1 MQITLSTIQ
10 IIELFFRFCAVGQL
24 GLAIV
29 FLVKKYPSLP
39 LAQIGLITCLISYI
53 LLTAPIEDH
62 HYGSLRNILLLTTD
76 LTPFAALWFTLDKL
90 EKNFKLIQQPRW
102 LLMPLVIWLIT
113 LVYVFFILKGRSIL
127 HDVNHAVGIVVLVWT
142 IYLCLSEYMDDLD
155 NRRRNTRLL
164 ITAFCCFYMVGL
176 VSFEFLY
183 QNIRDTSAFGL
194 INAFIIFLLVFTI
207 LSKLISPKT
216 HVPQSSTIDIESAL
230 YSPLAKNKTKET
242 IESVQLTALKKLM
255 DDGIFLQQ
263 ALTIGRLSEMLD
275 IPPHQLRQL
284 INKELGFSNFSHYL
298 NTYRIPWVCEQ
309 LQDVSKK
316 HLPILTLAL
325 EAGYGSIAPFNR
337 AFKVKTGQ
345 TPKQYRDQF

>member
-24 GLAIV
+24 GLAI
-29 FLVKKYPSLP
+29 FYLVKKYPSLP
-39 LAQIGLITCLISYI
+39 LSQIGLIICLISYI
-53 LLTAPIEDH
+53 LLTAPIENH
-62 HYGSLRNILLLTTD
+62 HYGSFRNILLLTTD
-76 LTPFAALWFTLDKL
+76 LTPLAALWFTLDKL
-90 EKNFKLIQQPRW
+90 EKNFKLIEQPKW
-102 LLMPLVIWLIT
+102 LLMPLAIWLIT
-113 LVYVFFILKGRSIL
+113 LVYVFFILNGRSIL
-127 HDVNHAVGIVVLVWT
+127 HDVNHAVGIVLLVWT

-183 QNIRDTSAFGL
+183 QNIRDTSTFGL
-194 INAFIIFLLVFTI
+194 VNAFIVFLLVFTI
-207 LSKLISPKT
+207 LSKMISAKA
-216 HVPQSSTIDIESAL
+216 PQPSAIDIESTL
-230 YSPLAKNKTKET
+230 DPPLAQNRTKET
-242 IESVQLTALKKLM
+242 IESAQLTQLQKLM
-255 DDGIFLQQ
+255 DDGILLQQ

-275 IPPHQLRQL
+275 MPPHQLRQL
-284 INKELGFSNFSHYL
+284 INQQLGFSNFSHYL
-298 NTYRIPWVCEQ
+298 NTYRIPWVCKQ
-309 LQDVSKK
+309 LQDGSKK

-345 TPKQYRDQF
+345 TPKKYRDQF

>member
-1 MQITLSTIQ
+1 MQITFSNIQ
-10 IIELFFRFCAVGQL
+10 IIELLFRFCAVGQL
-24 GLAIV
+24 GLAII
-29 FLVKKYPSLP
+29 FLVKKHPSLP
-39 LAQIGLITCLISYI
+39 LPQIGLITCLISYI
-53 LLTAPIEDH
+53 LLTAPIENH

-76 LTPFAALWFTLDKL
+76 LTPFAALWFTLNKL
-90 EKNFKLIQQPRW
+90 EKDFKLLKQPKW
-102 LLMPLVIWLIT
+102 LLMPLAIWLIT
-113 LVYVFFILKGRSIL
+113 LVYVFFILNGRSIL
-127 HDVNHAVGIVVLVWT
+127 HDINHAVGIVVLGWT
-142 IYLCLSEYMDDLD
+142 IYLCLSKYMDDLD

-194 INAFIIFLLVFTI
+194 INAFIIFLLVLII
-207 LSKLISPKT
+207 LSKLISPKADAPHT
-216 HVPQSSTIDIESAL
+216 TNNLQGTLRAPLAKSKTKENIESA
-230 YSPLAKNKTKET
+230 
-242 IESVQLTALKKLM
+242 QLTKLKKIM

-275 IPPHQLRQL
+275 LPAHQLRQL
-284 INKELGFSNFSHYL
+284 INQELGFSNFSHYL
-298 NTYRIPWVCEQ
+298 NNYRIPWVCKQ
-309 LQDVSKK
+309 LQDGSKK

-337 AFKVKTGQ
+337 AFKVRTGQ